1 MITFDFDYY
10 KPASIEEAVAC
21 YKDLTSQ
28 KKEVI
33 YYSGGTEI
41 ISQARLGKLIFNA
54 VIDLKGINECNIFEF
69 NKDNLVI
76 GSAITLSKI
85 VNSNYF
91 PLLSEVCRRAA
102 DHTSRDKI
110 TIGGNICGEI
120 HYKEAILPLLLSE
133 SNFVIAGEN
142 GLKTISISKAFDK
155 ILKLKKGEF
164 LVQIL
169 IDKSYL
175 SLPYLS
181 IRKTKY
187 EKVDYPLVTIS
198 SIKKNNKIKTA
209 FSGLCSHPF
218 RLIKVDDIINNNNI
232 LEEPIIEDIFKNIP
246 DPILNDIKA
255 SDKYRRFITKNIL
268 NEIHEKLGGNRNVEN

>member
-10 KPASIEEAVAC
+10 KPASIKEAVAC
-21 YKDLTSQ
+21 YKDLTVQ
-28 KKEVI
+28 KKKVI

-41 ISQARLGKLIFNA
+41 ISQARLGKLIFDA
-54 VIDLKGINECNIFEF
+54 IIDLKGINECNIFEF
-69 NKDNLVI
+69 NKDNLII

-85 VNSNYF
+85 VNSDYF

-120 HYKEAILPLLLSE
+120 QYREAVLPLLLSE

-164 LVQIL
+164 LVQVL

-209 FSGLCSHPF
+209 FSGLCSYPF
-218 RLIKVDDIINNNNI
+218 RLINVDDIINNNDI
-232 LEEPIIEDIFKNIP
+232 LEKSLIEDIFKNIP

-255 SDKYRRFITKNIL
+255 SDKYRKFITKNIL